1 MDVIGKLDKAIDQHW
16 ERNDSAGTANGMK
29 EVLKGKDKNWNRSCG
44 EYLGFDDRVDLMY
57 QINKLVACHSNAVI
71 DFNRQLGPFV
81 GAYEIA
87 TYEEDIRKGKKTRVV
102 KPDLVTMQIPWYMVT
117 TLLPKIYS
125 KYHKNPYHKLD
136 NEDDGSPFRDMIESR
151 DQDLYTSPSNNSEYK
166 WVEGWEFG
174 IEPFGHKNLRAFLK
188 ARLEKKRKYIK
199 AVVEARGKERR
210 RIEKEKAEALELQAK
225 EEKEEMRRLKYSNAY
240 ENLDQKEGECYAI
253 CEIKRVFT
261 TPRNKANCLYL
272 GETENFTARKKVYK
286 DFSNPKNEIVNK
298 LTKKFPKLTREK
310 IISRLKNNLKV
321 KRLKFKSLRHEG
333 YRRHIEGYLIQRI
346 RPLLNTAKSK
356 GTYYDD
362 RSFVVWNDQLRKG
375 MCGIRTAHGSP
386 ATNNLFK

>member
-44 EYLGFDDRVDLMY
+44 EYLGFDDRVDLMT
-57 QINKLVACHSNAVI
+57 QINKLVACHKNATI

-81 GAYEIA
+81 GTYEILN
-87 TYEEDIRKGKKTRVV
+87 YEEQIRKGELERTIKA
-102 KPDLVTMQIPWYMVT
+102 DLITMQIPWYMIT
-117 TLLPKIYS
+117 TLLTKIYA
-125 KYHKNPYHKLD
+125 KYHKNPYYKLN
-136 NEDDGSPFRDMIESR
+136 NEGDGSIFTDIVKRRKQGVYI
-151 DQDLYTSPSNNSEYK
+151 SPSNNPEYK

-188 ARLEKKRKYIK
+188 ARLGVKRKYIK
-199 AVVEARGKERR
+199 EVIDAKDKERR
-210 RIEKEKAEALELQAK
+210 RIEAEKAEALELQAK
-225 EEKEEMRRLKYSNAY
+225 REKAEMRRLKYSNAY

-253 CEIKRVFT
+253 CEIKRTFT
-261 TPRNKANCLYL
+261 TARNKASCLYL

-286 DFSNPKNEIVNK
+286 DFSNPKNEIINK

-310 IISRLKNNLKV
+310 IISKLKNNLKV

-333 YRRHIEGYLIQRI
+333 YRRHVEGYLIQRI
-346 RPLLNTAKSK
+346 RPLLNTSKSK
-356 GTYYDD
+356 GTYYNN
-362 RSFVVWNDQLRKG
+362 RSFVVWNDQRG
-375 MCGIRTAHGSP
+375 TITAHGSP
-386 ATNNLFK
+386 VTNNLFKK